1 MLSIIIHR
9 GTHQIGGNCVEI
21 KDKNTQLLFD
31 YGLPL
36 DDDTS
41 PDDAILDIKGLYK
54 NEPPQIDAVFI
65 SHYHPDHYGLLKFI
79 NPEIPIYTGKITK
92 KIIQNVSK
100 IKGSEDY
107 SGLNILSIDKGVQI
121 GDFTII
127 PHKVDHSAAGSLA
140 FEIIHNGKKI
150 LYTGDL
156 RFHGRTSYLSNNLSQ
171 IKDVDY
177 LIMEGSTLGR
187 PDQKLKTE
195 EDVFDEMTNAFTTDK
210 LCFVNFSSQNL
221 DRFISVYKACLKT
234 KKSLVIDPYTCFVL
248 ENFKD
253 ISKNIPQW
261 DWNSIRVYFGG
272 GKHTKN
278 LADSGKLFTYKNKKI
293 SAEEILSNPG
303 KYVVKTAKAI
313 CVKILSLYDV
323 TKIEYIYSMW
333 SGYLDNPSYY
343 LDILKHQIKHIHTSG
358 HAYVKD
364 LQDFVQ
370 RIKPKVIIPIHT
382 EMPQKYSQLYDAE
395 IKILKDGE
403 ILNL

>member
-21 KDKNTQLLFD
+21 RDDNTRLLFD
-31 YGLPL
+31 FGLPL
-36 DDDTS
+36 DDREN
-41 PDDAILDIKGLYK
+41 IKLDINGLYK
-54 NEPPQIDAVFI
+54 NDKPEIDGIFI
-65 SHYHPDHYGLLKFI
+65 THAHPDHYGLLDSV
-79 NPEIPIYTGKITK
+79 NSEIPVYTSKTTVN
-92 KIIQNVSK
+92 IIQNVSE
-100 IKGSEDY
+100 IKGENNY
-107 SGLNILSIDKGVQI
+107 SDLNLNIIENPVNI

-127 PHKVDHSAAGSLA
+127 PHEVDHSAGGSLA

-156 RFHGRTSYLSNNLSQ
+156 RFHGRISYLSRNLAK
-171 IKDVDY
+171 IKNVDY

-187 PDQKLKTE
+187 PDQKIKTE
-195 EDVFDEMTNAFTTDK
+195 DDVFDEITNAFTTDK

-221 DRFISVYKACLKT
+221 DRFISVYKACLRT

-248 ENFKD
+248 ENFKE

-261 DWNSIRVYFGG
+261 NWNNIRVYFGG

-293 SAEEILSNPG
+293 SAEEILSDPE

-313 CVKILSLYDV
+313 CVKILSLYDIS
-323 TKIEYIYSMW
+323 KIEYIYSIW
-333 SGYLDNPSYY
+333 SGYLDNPSY
-343 LDILKHQIKHIHTSG
+343 LNILKPQIKHIHTSG

-364 LQDFVQ
+364 LQEFVQ

>member
-1 MLSIIIHR
+1 MQLIIHR
-9 GTHQIGGNCVEI
+9 GTHEIGGSCVEI
-21 KDKNTQLLFD
+21 KDENTRLLFD
-31 YGLPL
+31 FGLPL
-36 DDDTS
+36 DDREN
-41 PDDAILDIKGLYK
+41 IKLDINGLYK
-54 NEPPQIDAVFI
+54 NDKPEIDGIFI
-65 SHYHPDHYGLLKFI
+65 THSHPDHYGLLSSV
-79 NPEIPIYTGKITK
+79 NSEIHVYTSKTTAN
-92 KIIQNVSK
+92 IIQNVSK
-100 IKGSEDY
+100 IKGENNY
-107 SGLNILSIDKGVQI
+107 SDLNLNIIENPVNI

-127 PHKVDHSAAGSLA
+127 PHEVDHSAGGSLA
-140 FEIIHNGKKI
+140 FEIIHSGKKI

-156 RFHGRTSYLSNNLSQ
+156 RFHGRTSYLSRNLAK
-171 IKDVDY
+171 IKNVDY

-248 ENFKD
+248 GNFKE

-261 DWNSIRVYFGG
+261 NWNNIRVYFGG

-278 LADSGKLFTYKNKKI
+278 LAGSGKLFTYKSKKI

-313 CVKILSLYDV
+313 CKKILSRYDIS
-323 TKIEYIYSMW
+323 KIEYIYSMW
-333 SGYLDNPSYY
+333 RGYLDNPSY
-343 LDILKHQIKHIHTSG
+343 LDILKPQIKHIHTSG
-358 HAYVKD
+358 HAYIKD
-364 LQDFVQ
+364 LQEFVQ
-370 RIKPKVIIPIHT
+370 KIKPKVIIPIHT
-382 EMPQKYSQLYDAE
+382 EMPQKYSQLYNAE